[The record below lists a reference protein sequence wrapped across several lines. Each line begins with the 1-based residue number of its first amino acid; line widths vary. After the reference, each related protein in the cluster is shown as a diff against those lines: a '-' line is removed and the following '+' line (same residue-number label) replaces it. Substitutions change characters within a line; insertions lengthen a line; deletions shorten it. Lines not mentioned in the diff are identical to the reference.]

1 MGSSGR
7 ALRPEAKTFS
17 SDVGEKVFLCLMT
30 FRLLDF

>member
-17 SDVGEKVFLCLMT
+17 SDVGEKVFLCQLNAV
-30 FRLLDF
+30 